1 MPTGEGWHRWHNAA
15 YSHPAALR
23 RYLVLSAGLHRLN
36 CLPAHTPKGV
46 CVGAVNGCL
55 GSIEGKPA
63 FTWVNGSRIEAAGT
77 RRWLSSSKK
86 AS

>member
-1 MPTGEGWHRWHNAA
+1 MARLAQQGL
-15 YSHPAALR
+15 YAALR
-23 RYLVLSAGLHRLN
+23 RCASCLCASLHQLN

-55 GSIEGKPA
+55 GSVEGKPA
-63 FTWVNGSRIEAAGT
+63 FTWVNGSRMEAAGS
-77 RRWLSSSKK
+77 RWWLSSSKK